1 MAALDLGTAEADGAA
16 TGTTAASFTLS
27 PLQIS
32 YNGNPFGVGANSL
45 YALLAGTLHM
55 IAEADGSAQAAATML
70 IGAGLVGESDGA
82 ASGAAA
88 VAITLS
94 NLNISG
100 QATGYSSD
108 VARLAGTLEVSGE
121 SDTAAGGSASMSGG
135 GTPTAIQAA
144 STAAGSQPLATIR
157 AANAIAPTES
167 DGAGSATGTM
177 GIGIGRAN
185 AAGSASTSAA
195 LRLQIGI
202 AAHAACASQPAASL
216 SDASDPISPGI
227 AGGLSKPSGAMSLRS
242 AIASTAEAGRSQ
254 AAGHLAGQEAIRAS
268 SQGAIATA
276 ADLAPDAG
284 LYGDIPGQ
292 ADTGATISAVAS
304 ISGRSGPDGWQ
315 APQIQGHTAGSCTTW
330 ASLSVQGQP
339 SVFLTGAG

>member
-16 TGTTAASFTLS
+16 TGTTAAGVTLS
-27 PLQIS
+27 PLQLS

-55 IAEADGSAQAAATML
+55 TAEAGGSAQAACTML
-70 IGAGLVGESDGA
+70 IGAGLVGESSGA

-100 QATGYSSD
+100 RGTGYTSGA
-108 VARLAGTLEVSGE
+108 ARLGGSLQI
-121 SDTAAGGSASMSGG
+121 AGGSEPAGAAAGSMSGG
-135 GTPTAIQAA
+135 GTPTPIAA
-144 STAAGSQPLATIR
+144 SSAAGSQPSATIR
-157 AANAIAPTES
+157 AANAIAPGES

-177 GIGIGRAN
+177 GIGIGRAS

-195 LRLQIGI
+195 LRLKLAI

-227 AGGLSKPSGAMSLRS
+227 AEGLSEPSGAMSLRS
-242 AIASTAEAGRSQ
+242 AIASAAEAGRSQ
-254 AAGHLAGQEAIRAS
+254 AAGHLAGLEAIRAS
-268 SQGAIATA
+268 SQGATATE

-284 LYGDIPGQ
+284 LYATTSGE
-292 ADTGATISAVAS
+292 ADAGAAISAVAS

-339 SVFLTGAG
+339 SISLSGSA